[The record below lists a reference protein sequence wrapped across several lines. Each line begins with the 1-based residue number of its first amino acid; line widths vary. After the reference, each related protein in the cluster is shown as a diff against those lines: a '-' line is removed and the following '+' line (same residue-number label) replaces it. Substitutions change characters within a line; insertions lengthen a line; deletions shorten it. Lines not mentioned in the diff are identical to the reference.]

1 MLFRSVLPV
10 MGVGEKGKVVENMM
24 KRAYDMIQD
33 GFVETWKAKLSS
45 SGWKDFATSPSTGAE
60 TLAGDTTK
68 KKTLLALIAGIEGLN
83 GAMIRE
89 V

>member
-1 MLFRSVLPV
+1 
-10 MGVGEKGKVVENMM
+10 MM
-24 KRAYDMIQD
+24 KRAYDMVVD
-33 GFVETWKAKLSS
+33 GVVETWKAKLSNFDLS
-45 SGWKDFATSPSTGAE
+45 SLGMGGEVKSGAE

-89 V
+89 VG